1 MVAAVG
7 LSPPTGVL
15 ETETLMLCHD
25 YSAKYRKALLPSA
38 TYPLVA
44 GMYVC
49 MYVCHNHPPASGGT
63 EHGSAIFPF
72 PFPFPFNFANDNPKE
87 ERKKKD
93 EMRWVTN
100 RSGAFILP
108 VSATLPALF

>member
-49 MYVCHNHPPASGGT
+49 MYATTTHQPQGVQSTAVPYFHFHFHFHLILRTIIPRR
-63 EHGSAIFPF
+63 
-72 PFPFPFNFANDNPKE
+72 KE
-87 ERKKKD
+87 KRKMK
-93 EMRWVTN
+93 
-100 RSGAFILP
+100 
-108 VSATLPALF
+108 